1 MKNQTVQISN
11 NIYLD
16 NDLIKLLYFYH
27 RIFSQFKS
35 IKQSAVKKIFKKI
48 IKSYIIDN
56 NHYNNFNYYSD
67 IAKILENTALETYKI
82 NKNIFGKSKKIA
94 ENESN
99 VLDKFNIIPF
109 LNIYNDSLPIFLYYY
124 NINKKE
130 ALEKTAA
137 LACNINHI
145 SKKINNI
152 YPNDEYFD
160 EYNIN
165 GINNNCGSNITNN
178 DINNNNKFI
187 FITSSR
193 YKDAGIFRLNDYS
206 SNCSSN
212 CLSGYL
218 ISCNNLNSLS
228 DVSCNFNKLDE
239 SINTSYFIGTA
250 SESEN
255 NLIKNYDKVFK
266 DKNKIILAPH
276 YPMIHFLKNYS
287 RYSDFSAISATDPF
301 ETNFKYCYIY
311 RNNLILNISS
321 EMIVLYL
328 SKKSSLNNLIKKFE
342 NLNKNVNIIEK
353 FIEKNKIADD
363 NNNTNIINIK
373 DDDVINTIDPD
384 IYIIDKNENINK
396 LQYIEKAILSFLDYN
411 YKKNNNINITA
422 DDIINNLI
430 KIVQKINK
438 NDTNQIKK
446 MILQSISLMEIKGV
460 IKREISGV
468 IKKI

>member
-1 MKNQTVQISN
+1 MKNQSVQTGE
-11 NIYLD
+11 NIYLG

-27 RIFSQFKS
+27 RIFLQFKN
-35 IKQSAVKKIFKKI
+35 IKQSAVKKIFRKI
-48 IKSYIIDN
+48 IKLYITDN
-56 NHYNNFNYYSD
+56 NSNNNCNYYSD
-67 IAKILENTALETYKI
+67 IAEILENIALETYKVD
-82 NKNIFGKSKKIA
+82 KNIFDKSKKIA

-99 VLDKFNIIPF
+99 ILDKFNIIPF
-109 LNIYNDSLPIFLYYY
+109 LNIYNDSLPSFLYYN

-130 ALEKTAA
+130 AFEKAAA

-152 YPNDEYFD
+152 YSNNEYFD
-160 EYNIN
+160 GYNM
-165 GINNNCGSNITNN
+165 GSNITNN

-193 YKDAGIFRLNDYS
+193 YKDAGIFRLNDYL
-206 SNCSSN
+206 SN
-212 CLSGYL
+212 CLSGYS
-218 ISCNNLNSLS
+218 ISCS
-228 DVSCNFNKLDE
+228 FNKFNE

-287 RYSDFSAISATDPF
+287 QYSDFSAISATDPF

-353 FIEKNKIADD
+353 FIEKNQIADD
-363 NNNTNIINIK
+363 NNNADTINIK

-396 LQYIEKAILSFLDYN
+396 LQYIEKAILSFLAYN

-446 MILQSISLMEIKGV
+446 IILQSISLMEIKGV

>member
-1 MKNQTVQISN
+1 MKNQTVQTGE

-27 RIFSQFKS
+27 RIFLQFKN
-35 IKQSAVKKIFKKI
+35 IKQAAVKKIFRKI
-48 IKSYIIDN
+48 IKLYITDN
-56 NHYNNFNYYSD
+56 NSNNSCNYYID

-82 NKNIFGKSKKIA
+82 DKNIFNKFKKIA
-94 ENESN
+94 ENEIN
-99 VLDKFNIIPF
+99 ILDKFNIIRF

-130 ALEKTAA
+130 SSEKAAA
-137 LACNINHI
+137 LTCNTDHAN
-145 SKKINNI
+145 KKINNI
-152 YPNDEYFD
+152 YPNNKYFFG
-160 EYNIN
+160 YNIN
-165 GINNNCGSNITNN
+165 GIHNNCSGNITNN
-178 DINNNNKFI
+178 FINNNNKFI

-193 YKDAGIFRLNDYS
+193 YKNAGILRLNDYLI
-206 SNCSSN
+206 N

-218 ISCNNLNSLS
+218 NNL
-228 DVSCNFNKLDE
+228 SCSGGSFNKLNE

-255 NLIKNYDKVFK
+255 DLIKNYDKVFK

-276 YPMIHFLKNYS
+276 YPMIHFLKNY
-287 RYSDFSAISATDPF
+287 RQYSDFSAISAIDPF

-311 RNNLILNISS
+311 RNNLILNIAS

-342 NLNKNVNIIEK
+342 KLNKNVNIIEK
-353 FIEKNKIADD
+353 FIENNKIIDD
-363 NNNTNIINIK
+363 INDNIDHEKNNNIININ
-373 DDDVINTIDPD
+373 VNAG
-384 IYIIDKNENINK
+384 K
-396 LQYIEKAILSFLDYN
+396 LQDIEKTILSFLDYN
-411 YKKNNNINITA
+411 YKKNNNINITT